1 MSNTIGFVTAIN
13 QDTNIQVSI
22 LTRYATTLGKDR
34 ISLPVRIPPAR
45 EQQRY
50 SHALARRAIA
60 SVNALY
66 VRLRPQTASQQA
78 VAKEALMP
86 DPWLSMLVFRRMLE
100 GIPTV
105 EKLLA
110 REQDWGLRIW
120 IIVKN
125 STEDIRY
132 QIYDKEWELMQRF
145 PGLGVNFTLID
156 REDQPLEQLVT
167 LQDIDLQFTF
177 REFTYAI

>member
-1 MSNTIGFVTAIN
+1 MSDTIGFEVTT
-13 QDTNIQVSI
+13 QDTNIQAPI

-34 ISLPVRIPPAR
+34 DWRVPVWWEIS
-45 EQQRY
+45 
-50 SHALARRAIA
+50 
-60 SVNALY
+60 SVNASDI
-66 VRLRPQTASQQA
+66 RLRPQAASQQA

-86 DPWLSMLVFRRMLE
+86 DLWLSMLVFRLMLE

-132 QIYDKEWELMQRF
+132 KIYDKEWELMQRF
-145 PGLGVNFTLID
+145 PGLGANFTLID

-177 REFTYAI
+177 RELAHAI